1 MAHDF
6 VAVAHYFLV
15 ENIILIE
22 TLSLRISGG
31 DILFD
36 GERFWPK
43 PVEAITIA
51 LWVKL
56 DTNKGIQSIFDTV
69 GQKFSNHKEGQYH
82 VEIENGKIRWFH
94 RNEKHT
100 VVFSIMSQPLVSEG
114 LWHHIAGTY
123 DAQKSI
129 AKVRYFESLRFS
141 MRVLDKVLFSML
153 FPVECCKIHE
163 LRGLCYSKISHH
175 SCTVK
180 CIVFSQ

>member
-1 MAHDF
+1 MM
-6 VAVAHYFLV
+6 LMRLK
-15 ENIILIE
+15 IL
-22 TLSLRISGG
+22 GG

-94 RNEKHT
+94 RNEKHV

-114 LWHHIAGTY
+114 IWHHIAGTY

-129 AKVRYFESLRFS
+129 AKVSFC
-141 MRVLDKVLFSML
+141 V
-153 FPVECCKIHE
+153 
-163 LRGLCYSKISHH
+163 
-175 SCTVK
+175 
-180 CIVFSQ
+180 